1 MFRYRAIRKS
11 HTQNFKWF
19 LFQLKDCPAL
29 LWDDAFFLV
38 GKEETPIMLLHTIVR
53 GHPTINMFE
62 GDRIFDKA
70 TDEELGIV
78 IYDNGFYLQKVGDP
92 IRKTIPQGH
101 IYVSIGDMESVEAL
115 NSFNRTPISFK
126 YLNTEFDFSDL
137 VDVDGEVLNLIVQNK
152 PQKVNLNGVS
162 ELLYYD
168 YGKQYKGYEG
178 DVITGQFLTL
188 DSVACIEEKLNYI

>member
-1 MFRYRAIRKS
+1 MFRYRAVRKS
-11 HTQNFKWF
+11 HTQSFKWF
-19 LFQLKDCPAL
+19 LFQLRDCPAL

-38 GKEETPIMLLHTIVR
+38 GKPETPIMLLHTIVR

-62 GDRIFDKA
+62 GDRVFDKA

-78 IYDNGFYLQKVGDP
+78 VYNNGFYLQKVGDLV
-92 IRKTIPQGH
+92 RKTIPDRH
-101 IYVSIGDMESVEAL
+101 IYVTIGDVESVEAL
-115 NSFNRTPISFK
+115 KSFNRTPISFK
-126 YLNTEFDFSDL
+126 YLNTEFDFNDL

-152 PQKVNLNGVS
+152 PQKVNLNGVT

-168 YGKQYKGYEG
+168 CGKEYKGYDG

-188 DSVACIEEKLNYI
+188 DNVISIEKKLNYI